1 MVAYLRLLQFVKPYR
16 FKLALAMIFMSLV
29 AATNGLTA
37 YIVKPVLD
45 KIFFEKNAEMLY
57 IIPFAVILL
66 YLCKGIFEYL
76 QAYLMGFVGQKVVN
90 DIRNLVLYPAST
102 PFFFDKVPTGAN
114 ISRVVN
120 DANQV

>member
-1 MVAYLRLLQFVKPYR
+1 
-16 FKLALAMIFMSLV
+16 
-29 AATNGLTA
+29 
-37 YIVKPVLD
+37 
-45 KIFFEKNAEMLY
+45 MLY

-90 DIRNLVLYPAST
+90 DIRNLVFGSLQRQPLS
-102 PFFFDKVPTGAN
+102 FFDKVPTGAN

-120 DANQV
+120 DVNQVQTAITDSFTAVMKDAFSIFALIFVVFYRDWKLATVA